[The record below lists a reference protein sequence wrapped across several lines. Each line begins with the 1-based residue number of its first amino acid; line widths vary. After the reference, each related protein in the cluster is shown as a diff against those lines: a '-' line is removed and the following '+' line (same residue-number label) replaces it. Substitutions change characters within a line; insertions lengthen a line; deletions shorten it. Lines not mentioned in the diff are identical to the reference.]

1 MQLLAWTDTQIKSE
15 TPPKKS
21 TTSKDSLKLV
31 HFNVTNIHTN
41 QLYLYFFS
49 FNSKHPVSKQ
59 DVAFSLTP
67 LKGIVP
73 DRSLYFTVPGRQTA
87 GA

>member
-1 MQLLAWTDTQIKSE
+1 MQLLAWPDTQKP
-15 TPPKKS
+15 PPKKLTS
-21 TTSKDSLKLV
+21 SKDSLKLV

-41 QLYLYFFS
+41 QVYLYFFS

-67 LKGIVP
+67 LKGIVLCT
-73 DRSLYFTVPGRQTA
+73 S
-87 GA
+87 